1 MTSLKELR
9 NTYRLCGV
17 ALLTRRSSHFQCCFA
32 GGTRGGLRKNLQAIN
47 DFILFE
53 QNFAMEKR
61 IDVRLFCMLLDPV
74 VGVEQ
79 LLRGVMW
86 RVLQS

>member
-1 MTSLKELR
+1 MRSCSCDEEVVAFPVL
-9 NTYRLCGV
+9 LCWGYE
-17 ALLTRRSSHFQCCFA
+17 
-32 GGTRGGLRKNLQAIN
+32 GGLRKNLRAIN

-53 QNFAMEKR
+53 QNFVMEKR